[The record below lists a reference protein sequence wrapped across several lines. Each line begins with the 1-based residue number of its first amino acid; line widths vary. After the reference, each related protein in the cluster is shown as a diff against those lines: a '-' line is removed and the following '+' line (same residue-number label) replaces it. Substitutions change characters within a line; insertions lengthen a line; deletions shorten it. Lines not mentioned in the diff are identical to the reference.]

1 MLGVSKHIWLLPTV
15 LLVGVMIVNGFVL
28 RPPVSILRPPSS
40 LYQQL
45 KYGHSSMDSRSIT
58 TTNSST
64 ALLMSSSPS
73 PSSSSS
79 CNTNGV
85 SNNRKDSKQQQQQQ
99 RRGKRNYF
107 KFIKD
112 TRNKS
117 QKSVIEVS
125 STSSETMA
133 MTLPYPNTKRSP
145 QQILQKIITSLFEL
159 TEVGKWRMAAATF
172 ITSIVAFQPKIDV
185 ALVHFWSWLQNDT
198 TALLPRCFR
207 HDHWEWMVAIWAFF
221 FWIHGYWLA
230 DRAIAKADVGGG
242 PVHPWKKYRLQDEYE
257 AEKQRRKELRMTM
270 KDSIATTTTTTTTGG
285 DGQLST
291 LSSYQNQQQQQQSH
305 QQQAAPP
312 SAPTKQQKWH
322 TGFWIFELPL
332 YVLPL
337 YIWDIT
343 IPRRA
348 AKIACWSAPTA
359 FRICKDVSC
368 GLLLYDLGF
377 FVCHYFMHKIPIL
390 YKYVHA
396 KHHTSKEVRASDIV
410 RLSFVEEIV
419 DVGISILA
427 LNFLKA
433 HPISRTIYNVII
445 TFLLTELHCGFAFP
459 WTPQFV
465 VPFGLAT
472 GSKGHH
478 YHHRNG
484 RHYYQKFFCHVDR
497 LFGFVQKKDETLQ
510 GSTI

>member
-1 MLGVSKHIWLLPTV
+1 MALL
-15 LLVGVMIVNGFVL
+15 LSVMIVNGFVL
-28 RPPVSILRPPSS
+28 RPPVSLLCPPSS
-40 LYQQL
+40 LPYQQHNHGL
-45 KYGHSSMDSRSIT
+45 SMTSSPT
-58 TTNSST
+58 PP
-64 ALLMSSSPS
+64 SSS
-73 PSSSSS
+73 SSSSS
-79 CNTNGV
+79 CNSNG
-85 SNNRKDSKQQQQQQ
+85 KDSK
-99 RRGKRNYF
+99 RRGKRNIF
-107 KFIKD
+107 KFVKD
-112 TRNKS
+112 TRTKS
-117 QKSVIEVS
+117 QNSVVEVS
-125 STSSETMA
+125 SMA
-133 MTLPYPNTKRSP
+133 LPYSNHPKRTP
-145 QQILQKIITSLFEL
+145 PHAVLQKILTNILSLN
-159 TEVGKWRMAAATF
+159 EVAKWRIAAATF
-172 ITSIVAFQPKIDV
+172 ITSIGVFQPKIDL
-185 ALVHFWSWLQNDT
+185 ALVQLWSWLQNEP

-230 DRAIAKADVGGG
+230 DRSIAKADARGV
-242 PVHPWKKYRLQDEYE
+242 VHPWKKYRLQDEYE
-257 AEKQRRKELRMTM
+257 AEKERRKELRMKM
-270 KDSIATTTTTTTTGG
+270 ADSIAGTGG
-285 DGQLST
+285 DGSIST
-291 LSSYQNQQQQQQSH
+291 PSSIEQQQQPS
-305 QQQAAPP
+305 QASTPP
-312 SAPTKQQKWH
+312 TPTKQQKWH

-337 YIWDIT
+337 YVWDIT

-348 AKIACWSAPTA
+348 AKIASWGAPTA
-359 FRICKDVSC
+359 FRVCKDVSC

-377 FVCHYFMHKIPIL
+377 FVCHYFMHKIPFL
-390 YKYVHA
+390 YKYVHS
-396 KHHTSKEVRASDIV
+396 KHHTAKEVRASDIV

-427 LNFLKA
+427 LNYLKA
-433 HPISRTIYNVII
+433 HPMSRTIYNVII

-497 LFGFVQKKDETLQ
+497 LFGFVQKKDKSLQ